1 MARAAGPAGNV
12 ADFVRGLQPWLSPW
26 AEKLLS
32 LYPPAKVTSTYR
44 SSTQQAILYRRYLS
58 GQSIY
63 PAAPPG
69 RSLHQ
74 QGRAFDV
81 VAPGEVLQQLGEIWE
96 SWGGRW
102 GGRKNDPI
110 HFEA

>member
-1 MARAAGPAGNV
+1 
-12 ADFVRGLQPWLSPW
+12 VRGLQPWLSPW
-26 AEKLLS
+26 ADQLVAM
-32 LYPPAKVTSTYR
+32 YPAAQVTSTYR
-44 SSTQQAILYRRYLS
+44 TYTQQAMLYRRYLA

-74 QGRAFDV
+74 YGRAFDL
-81 VAPGEVLQQLGEIWE
+81 VAPAAILQQLGRIWE
-96 SWGGRW
+96 SWGGTW
-102 GGRKNDPI
+102 GGRGNDPI

>member
-1 MARAAGPAGNV
+1 MK
-12 ADFVRGLQPWLSPW
+12 GLQPWLSPY
-26 AEKLLS
+26 ADALIR
-32 LYPPAKVTSTYR
+32 LYPGGRVTSTYR
-44 SSTQQAILYRRYLS
+44 TYTQQAILYRRYLS
-58 GQSIY
+58 GQSIF

-74 QGRAFDV
+74 QGRAFDF
-81 VAPGEVLQQLGEIWE
+81 VAPAPVLQQLGMIWE

-102 GGRKNDPI
+102 GGRRSDPI